1 MGNGPGLKA
10 RTIQSHIQLMKL
22 LRSLAMA
29 MTAVAMLVGVSAP
42 SVALA
47 VGGEQQAPIT
57 TGQNPFKT
65 NGFVQ
70 DTTGKIQK
78 RAIGTDVV
86 QPLPTIIGNIV
97 NIILSF
103 LGVLL
108 LIYLIYAGF
117 LWMTSGGDSKK
128 ADTAKT
134 YIQNAVIGLIII
146 LASFAISNFVITN
159 LTAVTGV

>member
-1 MGNGPGLKA
+1 
-10 RTIQSHIQLMKL
+10 MKL
-22 LRSLAMA
+22 LRSLALA

-42 SVALA
+42 LVASA
-47 VGGEQQAPIT
+47 QGTGQAAPIT
-57 TGQNPFKT
+57 GGTNPFKT
-65 NGFVQ
+65 GGFVQ

-97 NIILSF
+97 NIVLSF

-117 LWMTSGGDSKK
+117 
-128 ADTAKT
+128 
-134 YIQNAVIGLIII
+134 QIGR
-146 LASFAISNFVITN
+146 AHV
-159 LTAVTGV
+159 